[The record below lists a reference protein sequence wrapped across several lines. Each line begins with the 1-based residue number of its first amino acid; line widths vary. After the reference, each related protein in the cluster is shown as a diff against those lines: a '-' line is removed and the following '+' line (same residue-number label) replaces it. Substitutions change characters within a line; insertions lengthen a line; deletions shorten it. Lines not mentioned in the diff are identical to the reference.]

1 MQDKETSALSGELL
15 SQLALRGDVRTY
27 ARNEVLILEGDV
39 SDALFILVS
48 GQLKI
53 FSQDSRG
60 REVVYNV
67 LNAGEIFGEMFM
79 DGGVRSASVKAM
91 ADSQCILVDEVHIRD
106 FIKTYPE
113 FAECLIHSLIPRLR
127 YATQMIKELVL
138 SDVYQ
143 RTVTLLNRIALTEG
157 DLRIVPKSITQ
168 QDIADRVGATREMIN
183 HVMKELT
190 QGGLLARDEERRL
203 VFTKSLPSR
212 WQQESQA
219 PV

>member
-1 MQDKETSALSGELL
+1 MQDQVANVLSSELV
-15 SQLALRGDVRTY
+15 SQLALRGDVRSY
-27 ARNEVLILEGDV
+27 ARNDVLISEGDV

-48 GQLKI
+48 GQLKV
-53 FSQDSRG
+53 FSQDAKG

-91 ADSQCILVDEVHIRD
+91 VDSQCILVDEVHIRE

-127 YATQMIKELVL
+127 NATLMIKELVL

-143 RTVTLLNRIALTEG
+143 RTVTLLNRC
-157 DLRIVPKSITQ
+157 
-168 QDIADRVGATREMIN
+168 
-183 HVMKELT
+183 
-190 QGGLLARDEERRL
+190 LLY
-203 VFTKSLPSR
+203 TSR
-212 WQQESQA
+212 C
-219 PV
+219 V